1 MQVLLVCGISGISA
15 TKLLASRWTRWS
27 CRSFLSKHD
36 VSDEF
41 CMWLHSSPCSVLVCI
56 AAAPRR
62 WCGGNWL
69 RKGSWST
76 QHTHRRL
83 QIPWAGL
90 ASDRQRHPAGSSP
103 ALVGIRLSRHML
115 LASLQTLVALYS
127 RCHETQAVKGKVQTT
142 SIWIEMQTFPS
153 WTGSR
158 WVRKRGA
165 GQWPGWW
172 CPKPLLPLGRETK
185 WLTGFACGPS
195 VLERRRRRWA
205 GRSWCTVRLW
215 SAEDPSYSL
224 IPSCSSLAQYPIPL
238 AAPLHLVLACR
249 QKRGA
254 EGAWGWE
261 EQQSG
266 RVRSS
271 PVVCHKQWW
280 QGKFALQRCLV
291 CPGSTTFLEKPTW
304 ILLSTFWMKAAMDS
318 HSDGQGGSSLHC
330 ELNLICGDPSGGPRA
345 SKAGMDVQQRG
356 PEVQSP
362 SLTVPVLWWLCLSGL
377 RRPALWPWDSQPSWS
392 LSVTG
397 DLISNTGPQLQL
409 CWQWVVRLAYTMLLG
424 SIFSSERSELLGLAR
439 EGWRKLLPPRTMA
452 LGTDATVKSW
462 KCCPWALH

>member
-115 LASLQTLVALYS
+115 LASSQTLVALYS

-291 CPGSTTFLEKPTW
+291 CPGSTTFLEKANMDLAQH
-304 ILLSTFWMKAAMDS
+304 LLDEGSNGQPQWRAGGQLFALWAKSDLWGPIWWSQGIQGRDGCTTAGPWGSKPITDRPCAVVVVPIWAAKTSFVTMRLTAFVEPVRHGWPHFKHRASAAAM
-318 HSDGQGGSSLHC
+318 
-330 ELNLICGDPSGGPRA
+330 
-345 SKAGMDVQQRG
+345 
-356 PEVQSP
+356 
-362 SLTVPVLWWLCLSGL
+362 LTVSCKTCLHHAVGVYFLFRKKWAVWLSKG
-377 RRPALWPWDSQPSWS
+377 RVEKAIAS
-392 LSVTG
+392 
-397 DLISNTGPQLQL
+397 
-409 CWQWVVRLAYTMLLG
+409 
-424 SIFSSERSELLGLAR
+424 
-439 EGWRKLLPPRTMA
+439 
-452 LGTDATVKSW
+452 
-462 KCCPWALH
+462 